1 MDSKIAA
8 ALLNAVTTAGL
19 DAAILGKA
27 DASVLASL
35 LSTVDG
41 LDTPLDVDT
50 KIANALLGLVTEAF
64 VAAQLAS
71 RDAGITALQA
81 SKADAALL
89 ASYAT
94 NAALSASETALAA
107 LQLSGSGVVNAP
119 AWAGFTTWELLR
131 GSNVV
136 RNLHFVAP
144 LSAALANGDDTLSIT
159 ADCYSVAAA
168 DAALAAAL
176 LAYYTSSQVDTLL
189 GDYRTGTAQDA
200 ETTSAITA
208 ALLAYYTAAQVDALL
223 GDYRTASAQD
233 TQTQAAITGALL
245 AYRTGPD
252 QDVFTT
258 NQITSALVAYR
269 SAADQDTA
277 TTSSIAAALLS
288 YYTIAQVDG
297 LLAGKL
303 GVAEAAS
310 ALQIAVRFP
319 DDGGADEV
327 VAAIGE
333 QILGPTDVSLSNW
346 TVRPSSGC
354 SVVLATHTGV
364 SVDGYTLTLA
374 ANSWNIVRTYNLTPG
389 RELLFA
395 CRYRLGTAS
404 NFVVHMS
411 EADNVYD
418 PLYGSFVGDQAAWS
432 TAKMYFTVPPN
443 GVAKLHFG
451 AHFQAPGL
459 PNQTAGT
466 VDVYGLQILDATLA
480 GNTEEEDT
488 AASALLLKH
497 EFLDGGADDVTLAT
511 LGEVLLEPTLT
522 TLGNFLVR
530 SNSQSSVASASFAV
544 GGFQLEG
551 YAMTLSA
558 FAWNIVRTYTLTPG
572 RRYSFGCRYR
582 LGTASNLVMY
592 VSAADNDVG
601 VTGTFLG
608 TPSQRAG
615 AAVGGHAGPV
625 QHADQGQRLRGRVC
639 LGNLLADSL
648 ALTGSATLDGLTAQ
662 GNVGCDQLLC
672 NDVNCTDVF
681 TTGVDASGAV
691 SCAALTATGTVA
703 GATLSSTGAVSG
715 SSLSISGAASVG
727 LLSSATGITGSTLTI
742 NNTANAG
749 NFTTVGDVSTGTLTA
764 SGASFAATGAL
775 TGATLTITGAA
786 STGPLDCESLDC
798 TFTATSGGVSTGSVV
813 CGDVTS
819 SGTVS
824 APQLFASNTLTV
836 TNTSDF
842 SDDLFLT
849 KNWAGWSKL
858 QVSNNSAAPD
868 SGPELRLLG
877 NQSARVFLERDG
889 GAHQCELIV
898 NQRNPGCLVIAG
910 NTGNVVCNTSF
921 TDLSDSRV
929 KTEIAEA
936 DVAELLQLFD
946 SVEAKQ
952 YKRPDMNGDLRL
964 GFASDDFAGTKWK
977 NLTGTTRWSDGT
989 EMVTLDY
996 SHLTS
1001 VLWGVCKGFQARL
1014 DALEAWQA
1022 QHRPKNK

>member
-1 MDSKIAA
+1 M
-8 ALLNAVTTAGL
+8 
-19 DAAILGKA
+19 
-27 DASVLASL
+27 
-35 LSTVDG
+35 
-41 LDTPLDVDT
+41 
-50 KIANALLGLVTEAF
+50 
-64 VAAQLAS
+64 
-71 RDAGITALQA
+71 
-81 SKADAALL
+81 
-89 ASYAT
+89 
-94 NAALSASETALAA
+94 
-107 LQLSGSGVVNAP
+107 
-119 AWAGFTTWELLR
+119 
-131 GSNVV
+131 
-136 RNLHFVAP
+136 
-144 LSAALANGDDTLSIT
+144 
-159 ADCYSVAAA
+159 
-168 DAALAAAL
+168 
-176 LAYYTSSQVDTLL
+176 
-189 GDYRTGTAQDA
+189 
-200 ETTSAITA
+200 
-208 ALLAYYTAAQVDALL
+208 
-223 GDYRTASAQD
+223 
-233 TQTQAAITGALL
+233 
-245 AYRTGPD
+245 
-252 QDVFTT
+252 
-258 NQITSALVAYR
+258 
-269 SAADQDTA
+269 
-277 TTSSIAAALLS
+277 
-288 YYTIAQVDG
+288 
-297 LLAGKL
+297 
-303 GVAEAAS
+303 
-310 ALQIAVRFP
+310 
-319 DDGGADEV
+319 
-327 VAAIGE
+327 
-333 QILGPTDVSLSNW
+333 
-346 TVRPSSGC
+346 
-354 SVVLATHTGV
+354 
-364 SVDGYTLTLA
+364 DGYTLTLA
-374 ANSWNIVRTYNLTPG
+374 ANPWNIVRTYNLTPG

-404 NFVVHMS
+404 NFVVYMS

-418 PLYGSFVGDQAAWS
+418 PLYGSFAGDQGAWS

-466 VDVYGLQILDATLA
+466 VDVYGLQILDATLEA
-480 GNTEEEDT
+480 GNTAEEDA

-530 SNSQSSVASASFAV
+530 SNSQSSVASASFTV

-592 VSAADNDVG
+592 VSAADNDYVG

-608 TPSQRAG
+608 TPSQGVWSTARLDFSVPPGGIAKLHFGAFGGSIPGLVQQSAGTLDLYSMQIRASAFEG
-615 AAVGGHAGPV
+615 ESVSV
-625 QHADQGQRLRGRVC
+625 TD
-639 LGNLLADSL
+639 LLADSL

-681 TTGVDASGAV
+681 TTGVDALGAI
-691 SCAALTATGTVA
+691 SCAALTAGTVA
-703 GATLSSTGAVSG
+703 GAALSSTGAVSG
-715 SSLSISGAASVG
+715 SSLSITGAASVG
-727 LLSSATGITGSTLTI
+727 LLSSATGITGSTLTV

-764 SGASFAATGAL
+764 SGAATAASFAATGAL

-786 STGPLDCESLDC
+786 SAGPLDCESLDC

-889 GAHQCELIV
+889 GAHQCELIMINDEALV
-898 NQRNPGCLVIAG
+898 QTKSLSTQLSLTTNQRNPGCLAIAG

-921 TDLSDSRV
+921 TNLSDSRV
-929 KTEIAEA
+929 KTEMAEA
-936 DVAELLQLFD
+936 DVAELQQLFD

-964 GFASDDFAGTKWK
+964 GFASNDFSGAKWK
-977 NLTGTTRWSDGT
+977 NLTGTARWSDGT
-989 EMVTLDY
+989 EMITLDY

-1022 QHRPKNK
+1022 KRGPKNK